1 MTDCLFCQIVAGDIP
16 AKVAAESDDA
26 LAFYDIAPQ
35 APVHV
40 LVIPKAHF
48 DGVNEV
54 TLEHPGVF
62 EDLMRLAQEVADVGG
77 HQGQRLPTGDQ
88 RGTRRS
94 ADGVASPHPRPG
106 WSTDDLAPW
115 MTQQARA
122 DEALTTTTYVANT
135 HLMAGLLGARDEHL
149 RVIERAFPKSKIRVQ
164 GNQISVTGPDAA
176 MVLRLFDELV
186 VVLESGQSLD
196 STKIQRTIDMVAED
210 LVPSEV
216 LRHEVVRGAK
226 GKTIRPS
233 TAGQKRYT
241 DAIDDNIITF
251 GVGPAGTGKSYL
263 AVAQAV
269 QALHRRQ
276 VNRIVL
282 TRPAVE
288 AGENLGFLPGD
299 LMAKVDPY
307 LRPLYDALYDML
319 GADGAQRLVAN
330 GTIEVAPLAFMR
342 GRTLND
348 SFIILDEAQNTT
360 PEQMKMFLTR
370 IGFNSKAV
378 ITADITQIDLNGKR
392 SGMLDIERILSGV
405 EGVSFVFLGAKDV
418 VRHRI
423 VADIVAAYERSS

>member
-1 MTDCLFCQIVAGDIP
+1 MTP
-16 AKVAAESDDA
+16 
-26 LAFYDIAPQ
+26 
-35 APVHV
+35 
-40 LVIPKAHF
+40 
-48 DGVNEV
+48 
-54 TLEHPGVF
+54 
-62 EDLMRLAQEVADVGG
+62 
-77 HQGQRLPTGDQ
+77 
-88 RGTRRS
+88 
-94 ADGVASPHPRPG
+94 
-106 WSTDDLAPW
+106 
-115 MTQQARA
+115 QARA

-149 RVIERAFPKSKIRVQ
+149 RVIERAFPNSKIRVQ

-196 STKIQRTIDMVAED
+196 TTKIQRTIDMVAED

-241 DAIDDNIITF
+241 DAIDENIITF

-378 ITADITQIDLNGKR
+378 ITADITQVDLNGKR

-405 EGVSFVFLGAKDV
+405 EGISFVFLGAKDV